1 MREVVFIILTVF
13 AFGFL
18 FFNFFRL
25 SKIFKLAKPED
36 RTDNFW
42 LRFRNTIKIALFQSK
57 ILRDPVAGLVHVGIF
72 WGFLIFLF
80 SASESVFQ
88 GFYEDFSWGI
98 LGFFYTII
106 SFSTDT
112 FIVIILISIIIAVL
126 RRFVFKIPRL
136 QLEKA
141 VTIDTIIVLGSIFII
156 TVSLLIYKSAK
167 ILSNGI
173 EDWAFM
179 PITEFFS
186 SFFNEKN
193 CRIYY
198 DIFWWIHILWIYLF
212 MNYLYYSKHFH
223 VFTSFQN
230 VFFRDPLHFSK
241 LERINFDLDSTNK
254 FGVQDFED
262 LGWKSLHDSFSCTH
276 CGRCDSVC
284 PANLT
289 GKELSP
295 RQIIIQIRHRIVDK
309 GKIMLKEQIKTNYK
323 PNDKE
328 NKIFQKQFIGA
339 YINPEVLWQCT
350 TCGACMYECPIAIEH
365 LNPIIGMRRSQVL
378 MEAKFPPLLQNVFS
392 NLENNGA
399 PWQFPQSDRANWAEG
414 MNVRIAS
421 QTQKFEYL
429 FWVGCAG
436 SFDERAK
443 KIAKAFAQILNKAN
457 VDFAILGAE
466 EVCNGDVARRTGNE
480 YLADY
485 LIKTNLESFKK
496 YDVKKILTICPHCFN
511 IFKNEY
517 PDYGITLDV
526 YHHTTFIYELLKQGK
541 ISLKEANSSVVY
553 HDSCYL
559 GRYNSI
565 FDEPRSILKKI
576 LNGNYKE
583 PKRNKDLGLCCGA
596 GGGMMFLEE
605 SKGKRVNIERTEE
618 LLSTKTDVIAVNCP
632 FCMTMLNDGVKSKGE
647 EDKVIVKDIAE
658 LVVENLNSD

>member
-1 MREVVFIILTVF
+1 MREIIFIILTVF

-25 SKIFKLAKPED
+25 YKIFKFAKPEK

-42 LRFRNTIKIALFQSK
+42 LRLRNTFKIALFQSK

-88 GFYEDFSWGI
+88 GFDENFSWSI
-98 LGFFYTII
+98 LGFFYTVI
-106 SFSTDT
+106 SFSTDI
-112 FIVIILISIIIAVL
+112 FIVIILISVFIALL
-126 RRFVFKIPRL
+126 RRFVFKIQRL
-136 QLEKA
+136 QLNKSETFDA
-141 VTIDTIIVLGSIFII
+141 IMVLGSIFII

-167 ILSNGI
+167 ITAFGLD
-173 EDWAFM
+173 DWAFM
-179 PITEFFS
+179 PISKFLS
-186 SFFNEKN
+186 SFFNVKSSGL
-193 CRIYY
+193 YY
-198 DIFWWIHILWIYLF
+198 EIFWWVHILCIYLF
-212 MNYLYYSKHFH
+212 MNYLFYSKHFH

-241 LERINFDLDSTNK
+241 LERINFDVESADK

-262 LGWKSLHDSFSCTH
+262 LGWKSLHDAFSCTH

-295 RQIIIQIRHRIVDK
+295 RQIIIEIRHRTIDK
-309 GKIMLKEQIKTNYK
+309 GKVLLK
-323 PNDKE
+323 
-328 NKIFQKQFIGA
+328 KQFKTAYELSDNNGISPKKFIGD
-339 YINPEVLWQCT
+339 YINPNVLWQCT
-350 TCGACMYECPIAIEH
+350 TCGACVYECPISIEH

-378 MEAKFPPLLQNVFS
+378 MEAKFPTLLQNVFS

-399 PWQFPQSDRANWAEG
+399 PWQFSQSDRADWANG
-414 MNVRIAS
+414 LNVRIAS
-421 QTQKFEYL
+421 QIPNFEYL

-443 KIAKAFAQILNKAN
+443 KIARAFVQILNNAN
-457 VDFAILGAE
+457 IDFAILGSE
-466 EVCNGDVARRTGNE
+466 EVCNGDVARRAGNE

-485 LIKTNLESFKK
+485 LIKTNVESFKK
-496 YDVKKILTICPHCFN
+496 YNVKKVLTICPHCFN

-517 PDYGITLDV
+517 PDYGISLEV
-526 YHHTTFIYELLKQGK
+526 YHHTTFIFELMKQGK
-541 ISLKEANSSVVY
+541 IFIKEVNSSAVY
-553 HDSCYL
+553 HDSCYI

-576 LNGNYKE
+576 FNDNYKE
-583 PKRNKDLGLCCGA
+583 PLRTKDRGLCCGA

-605 SKGKRVNIERTEE
+605 SKGKRINLERTEE
-618 LLSTKTDVIAVNCP
+618 LLSSKTNIIAVNCP
-632 FCMTMLNDGVKSKGE
+632 FCMTMLSDGVKSKNK
-647 EDKVIVKDIAE
+647 EDEVVVKDIAE
-658 LVVENLNSD
+658 LVAENLD